1 MTTTTDTTIDFSVWT
16 KEEEVKPRTLREI
29 EREVGFPF
37 ATKAVVKPPPPGD
50 DIQHL
55 PTGTVIRFVCVS
67 DWEDDEETF
76 QSDIPIPPWGDRHV
90 YANVPRWVLLG
101 DKT

>member
-37 ATKAVVKPPPPGD
+37 AAKAVREGNCIISFPLGSIATFTGWSGD
-50 DIQHL
+50 NAVSPH
-55 PTGTVIRFVCVS
+55 PRRGSRSGWGTHA
-67 DWEDDEETF
+67 D
-76 QSDIPIPPWGDRHV
+76 
-90 YANVPRWVLLG
+90 YPRWILLG